1 MSSFYH
7 ISITLFINIIFFF
20 HFNVQNN
27 FLFYSLGGVGISD
40 QDSAMFVRRNETS
53 CLNVNVLAGPA
64 PIIDNVFAVRFA
76 SNSGSDALQ
85 LCYQFQSEP
94 FVLYPNVE
102 MVEQKSLVDGY
113 YDNLRRVDAQFTFN
127 LDGNIEDYPAGSPER
142 TTLLI
147 SFINDLVRA
156 LNLKDSSRISIL
168 SITSGKYNT
177 KSEWRASNRVYGKHC
192 RLTFLFLLP
201 PSTLFH
207 WHRLVYSLFQ
217 NPQTSHF

>member
-27 FLFYSLGGVGISD
+27 FLLFLGGVGISD

-147 SFINDLVRA
+147 SFIDDLVRA

-177 KSEWRASNRVYGKHC
+177 KSEWRACIAYME
-192 RLTFLFLLP
+192 
-201 PSTLFH
+201 ST
-207 WHRLVYSLFQ
+207 VD
-217 NPQTSHF
+217 